1 MVYKEDKETSNPFI
15 PMVKDKWADLADFD
29 GKSTIEIVV
38 KSISEIIVLII
49 LLALIPIGAIISIY
63 NSFYNL
69 QKKTYDDLMYDTD
82 SSTSQFA
89 SSVEFGIYFILSLP
103 FLFILVPYWII
114 TSLVT
119 WFAKHKTLTI
129 VLVVVAVICYILRDY
144 IKQ

>member
-114 TSLVT
+114 TS
-119 WFAKHKTLTI
+119 
-129 VLVVVAVICYILRDY
+129 
-144 IKQ
+144 